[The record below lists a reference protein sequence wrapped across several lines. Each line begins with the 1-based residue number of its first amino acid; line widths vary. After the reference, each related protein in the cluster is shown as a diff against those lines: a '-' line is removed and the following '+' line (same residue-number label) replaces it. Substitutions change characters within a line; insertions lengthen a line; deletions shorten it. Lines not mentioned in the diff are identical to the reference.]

1 MQRLCTSGPG
11 ADGQSGEGPRSNG
24 LIWNFEELL
33 SDLYDLGRVPD
44 CWQRFLARIC
54 FNLNATVGIIVRRET
69 PHELEQPLAM
79 YVQDESGYARLQELC
94 KHHSH
99 NGNGALA
106 FLPMVDNGGQGVHAI
121 SLERPGPDCILRA
134 FGIRHVL
141 SVRTPADRPPSA
153 QLIIGRM
160 PGQLPFEEAELSRF
174 AKIAPHFEWV
184 IQLAELFA
192 KMTANVRASTAVLDL
207 LPTGV
212 IVLDE
217 QGACVTMNRAAKEAL
232 DPDGSALR
240 YIKRNLAKNG
250 AAEQTGDDP
259 ESSPQVLSLP
269 PHIAGQRS
277 IAVLWDIPDDRSDQ
291 QRKLAFIMDP
301 DHHHSAEIDVA
312 ALERIYGLTVTEA
325 RVAALVGQN
334 KSVAEIADQM
344 GSTSHTVRTHL
355 RHIFEKTGAE
365 RQLDLVHLLLQSPLV
380 LRSPQKRARP
390 QRVSAQS
397 SAKPPLVR
405 N

>member
-1 MQRLCTSGPG
+1 MQQLCSSGPC
-11 ADGQSGEGPRSNG
+11 ADGQSGEEPRTNG

-33 SDLYDLGRVPD
+33 SDLYDLSRVPE

-54 FNLNATVGIIVRRET
+54 FNLNASLGIIVRRET
-69 PHELEQPLAM
+69 LHEPEQPLAM
-79 YVQDESGYARLQELC
+79 YVQDESGQARLQALC
-94 KHHSH
+94 KHRGH
-99 NGNGALA
+99 NGNGAVA
-106 FLPMVDNGGQGVHAI
+106 FLPMETGGQCVHAI
-121 SLERPGPDCILRA
+121 SLERPGPNCLLRT
-134 FGIRHVL
+134 FGVHHVL
-141 SVRTPADRPPSA
+141 SVRTPPDRQPSA
-153 QLIIGRM
+153 HLIIGRM
-160 PGQLPFEEAELSRF
+160 PDQPPFNEAELDRF
-174 AKIAPHFEWV
+174 GKIAPHFEWA

-212 IVLDE
+212 VVLDE

-240 YIKRNLAKNG
+240 YIKRNLVKNG
-250 AAEQTGDDP
+250 TVEKDGDDP
-259 ESSPQVLSLP
+259 GSSPQVLSLP
-269 PHIAGQRS
+269 PHIAGHRS
-277 IAVLWDIPDDRSDQ
+277 IAVLWDIPDDRPEQ

-301 DHHHSAEIDVA
+301 DHRRSTEIDVA
-312 ALERIYGLTVTEA
+312 ALERIYGLTLTEA
-325 RVAALVGQN
+325 RVAAFVGQN

-355 RHIFEKTGAE
+355 RHIFEKTGSE

-380 LRSPQKRARP
+380 LRLPQKRARP
-390 QRVSAQS
+390 RPASARPV
-397 SAKPPLVR
+397 AKPSPLR

>member
-1 MQRLCTSGPG
+1 VRQLLTSGPC
-11 ADGQSGEGPRSNG
+11 ADGQFGEEPRSNG

-33 SDLYDLGRVPD
+33 SDLYDLSRVPE

-54 FNLNATVGIIVRRET
+54 FNLNATVGIIARRET
-69 PHELEQPLAM
+69 LHDLEQPLAI
-79 YVQDESGYARLQELC
+79 YVQDESDHARLQELC
-94 KHHSH
+94 KRRGH

-106 FLPMVDNGGQGVHAI
+106 FLPMTENGGRDVHAI
-121 SLERPGPDCILRA
+121 NLERPGPDCLLRA
-134 FGIRHVL
+134 FGVRHAL
-141 SVRTPADRPPSA
+141 SVRTPADRQPSA
-153 QLIIGRM
+153 HLVIGRM
-160 PGQLPFEEAELSRF
+160 PDQPPFDEAELDRF
-174 AKIAPHFEWV
+174 AKIAPHFEWA

-212 IVLDE
+212 VILDE

-250 AAEQTGDDP
+250 AVEQNSDDAG
-259 ESSPQVLSLP
+259 SSPQVLSLP
-269 PHIAGQRS
+269 PHIAGHRS
-277 IAVLWDIPDDRSDQ
+277 IAVLWDIPDDQPDQ

-301 DHHHSAEIDVA
+301 DHRHSAEIDVA

-380 LRSPQKRARP
+380 LQLPQKCTRP
-390 QRVSAQS
+390 RQAPAQPA
-397 SAKPPLVR
+397 AKPPPLR

>member
-1 MQRLCTSGPG
+1 MQQLCTSGPG
-11 ADGQSGEGPRSNG
+11 ADGQSGEEPRSNS

-33 SDLYDLGRVPD
+33 SDLYDLSRVPD

-54 FNLNATVGIIVRRET
+54 FNLNASVGIIVRRET
-69 PHELEQPLAM
+69 LHEPDQPLAM
-79 YVQDESGYARLQELC
+79 YVQDESGQARLQDLC
-94 KHHSH
+94 KRRSP
-99 NGNGALA
+99 NGNGTLA
-106 FLPMVDNGGQGVHAI
+106 FLPMAENGGHGVHAI
-121 SLERPGPDCILRA
+121 SLDQPGPDCLLRT
-134 FGIRHVL
+134 FGVHHAL
-141 SVRTPADRPPSA
+141 SVRTSPERQPSA
-153 QLIIGRM
+153 HLIIGRM
-160 PGQLPFEEAELSRF
+160 FSQPPFDEAELDRF
-174 AKIAPHFEWV
+174 GKIAPHFEWA

-212 IVLDE
+212 VILDG

-240 YIKRNLAKNG
+240 YLKRNLVKNG
-250 AAEQTGDDP
+250 TAERNGDDP
-259 ESSPQVLSLP
+259 GSSPQVLSLP
-269 PHIAGQRS
+269 PHIAGHRS
-277 IAVLWDIPDDRSDQ
+277 IAVLWDIPDDRPEQ

-301 DHHHSAEIDVA
+301 DHRRNTEFDVA
-312 ALERIYGLTVTEA
+312 ALERIYGLTLTEA
-325 RVAALVGQN
+325 RVAAFVGQN

-355 RHIFEKTGAE
+355 RHIFEKTGSE

-380 LRSPQKRARP
+380 LRLPQKRARP
-390 QRVSAQS
+390 RPASAQS
-397 SAKPPLVR
+397 VAKPSPLR

>member
-1 MQRLCTSGPG
+1 MQQFCTSATCAGEQPG
-11 ADGQSGEGPRSNG
+11 GEPRSNG

-33 SDLYDLGRVPD
+33 SDLYDLSRVPD

-54 FNLNATVGIIVRRET
+54 FNLNATVGIIARRET
-69 PHELEQPLAM
+69 SRDPEQALAV
-79 YVQDESGYARLQELC
+79 YLQDESGHARLQDIC
-94 KHHSH
+94 KRSTHD
-99 NGNGALA
+99 GNGAHA
-106 FLPMVDNGGQGVHAI
+106 FLPVVESGGRSVHAI
-121 SLERPGPDCILRA
+121 NLERPGPDCILRTL
-134 FGIRHVL
+134 GVHHVL
-141 SVRTPADRPPSA
+141 SVRTPPDRQPSA
-153 QLIIGRM
+153 HLIVGRM
-160 PGQLPFEEAELSRF
+160 PGQAPFDDAEMERF
-174 AKIAPHFEWV
+174 GKIAPHFEWA

-212 IVLDE
+212 VVLDE

-240 YIKRNLAKNG
+240 YIRRSLVKNG
-250 AAEQTGDDP
+250 TTDHNGDGATA
-259 ESSPQVLSLP
+259 SPQVLSLP
-269 PHIAGQRS
+269 PHIAGHRS
-277 IAVLWDIPDDRSDQ
+277 IAVLWDIPDDQADQ

-301 DHHHSAEIDVA
+301 DHRHNAEIDVA
-312 ALERIYGLTVTEA
+312 ALEHIYGLTVTEA

-334 KSVAEIADQM
+334 KSVAEIAGQM

-380 LRSPQKRARP
+380 LRLPQKRARP
-390 QRVSAQS
+390 RAMPLRAA
-397 SAKPPLVR
+397 AKPPAR

>member
-1 MQRLCTSGPG
+1 VQQLRNSGPC
-11 ADGQSGEGPRSNG
+11 ADGQSGEEPRTNG

-33 SDLYDLGRVPD
+33 TDLYDLSRVPE

-54 FNLNATVGIIVRRET
+54 FNLNATVGIIARRET
-69 PHELEQPLAM
+69 LHEPEQPLAI
-79 YVQDESGYARLQELC
+79 YVQDEAGQTRLQELC
-94 KHHSH
+94 KHRGH
-99 NGNGALA
+99 NGNGAIA
-106 FLPMVDNGGQGVHAI
+106 FLPMEDGGQDVQAI
-121 SLERPGPDCILRA
+121 SLERPGPNCLLRT
-134 FGIRHVL
+134 FGVHHAL
-141 SVRTPADRPPSA
+141 SVRTPPDRQPSA
-153 QLIIGRM
+153 HLIVGRM
-160 PGQLPFEEAELSRF
+160 PEQPPFDDAELDRF
-174 AKIAPHFEWV
+174 SKIAPHFEWA

-212 IVLDE
+212 VVLDE

-240 YIKRNLAKNG
+240 YIKRNLVKNS
-250 AAEQTGDDP
+250 AVEQNGDDP
-259 ESSPQVLSLP
+259 GSSPQVLSLP
-269 PHIAGQRS
+269 PHIAGHRS
-277 IAVLWDIPDDRSDQ
+277 IAVLWDIPDDRPDQ

-301 DHHHSAEIDVA
+301 DHRQSAEIDVA
-312 ALERIYGLTVTEA
+312 ALERIYGLTLTEA
-325 RVAALVGQN
+325 RVAAFVGQN

-380 LRSPQKRARP
+380 LQLPQKRMRP
-390 QRVSAQS
+390 KQAPAQ
-397 SAKPPLVR
+397 AATKPPPLR